1 MIIEFNGLNVKKKST
16 DCFRFELEDEF
27 NRFYITFENIYLAKY
42 KEKSIETVLIFDYN
56 VKHFIPLNPDLKNKV
71 LAVAADT
78 NHFWCLVK
86 NGIDNQD
93 LFLTQ
98 YNGNLIVNEFDLNK
112 IKPIDFN
119 NLLIIATDINC
130 YLFEN
135 NLNETKCKFELKN
148 DLNLKPK
155 QIQQA
160 INLNENSTSSLS
172 IDKVLFSE
180 PIKQICSGKEHVL
193 ILTNKNL
200 YSFGIG
206 TKV

>member
-78 NHFWCLVK
+78 NHFWCLFK

-119 NLLIIATDINC
+119 NLLIIATDINV
-130 YLFEN
+130 
-135 NLNETKCKFELKN
+135 
-148 DLNLKPK
+148 
-155 QIQQA
+155 
-160 INLNENSTSSLS
+160 SL
-172 IDKVLFSE
+172 D
-180 PIKQICSGKEHVL
+180 
-193 ILTNKNL
+193 
-200 YSFGIG
+200 
-206 TKV
+206 